1 MVTALERS
9 LKQGARQASAFVEE
23 RGATEVFF
31 PGIEI
36 GGRLIDPFFNI
47 NSPEDLAKADALLK
61 PRA

>member
-1 MVTALERS
+1 MVTALEES
-9 LKQGARQASAFVEE
+9 LKQGERKASDWVKSQ
-23 RGATEVFF
+23 GAVEVFF
-31 PGIEI
+31 PKIEI